1 MTAQPASAASPT
13 AVERWLPWA
22 RLSLD
27 RLPIPYRGVAV
38 LLGLL
43 MLAEQVMEQALI
55 GPVKAFLIPNN
66 LGSGLALPILIVYM
80 LLAIKSLKVNSLPE
94 LARLRSTV
102 QISDEA
108 YDQAVKRIIYTS
120 PRDETVIFLLAFGLM
135 ALWFI
140 VLRLPYP
147 MMTSRGTTLPA
158 NLWQA
163 LLTLGMY
170 TTFASVGLILL
181 WSTWRFGQGLDRLS
195 RQPLTINA
203 FDPDNV
209 LPFGRLSLR
218 HSLTVAVTVL
228 LLLIP
233 LGIPGSLLS
242 YSVLTLASLTSLSAL
257 ILPLWGVHQQMKQA
271 RDQVATRLSSE
282 MAGCQ
287 TRLMSSIDLNNE
299 DLNSLTSRVEK
310 LNELRS
316 ALYRAP
322 AWPFRN
328 AATTVRVVLA
338 ALSPLL
344 YFILNE
350 ILRSYV
356 FPVLG
361 IQ

>member
-1 MTAQPASAASPT
+1 MTAQPASATSPT
-13 AVERWLPWA
+13 SVERWLPWT

-27 RLPIPYRGVAV
+27 RSPIPYRGSVM

-43 MLAEQVMEQALI
+43 MLAEQVMEQSLI

-66 LGSGLALPILIVYM
+66 LGTGLAMPILLVYM

-102 QISDEA
+102 QISDDA
-108 YDQAVKRIIYTS
+108 YDQAVKRIVYTS
-120 PRDETVIFLLAFGLM
+120 RRDETIIIVLAFGLI
-135 ALWFI
+135 ALWFV

-163 LLTLGMY
+163 LLTLSLY

-181 WSTWRFGQGLDRLS
+181 WSTWCFGQGLDHLS
-195 RQPLTINA
+195 RQPLTINT

-218 HSLTVAVTVL
+218 HSMTVAMTVL

-242 YSVLTLASLTSLSAL
+242 YSVLMLTSLTSLSAL
-257 ILPLWGVHQQMKQA
+257 ILPLWGVHQQMKYA
-271 RDQVATRLSSE
+271 RNQVATRISNE

-287 TRLMSSIDLNNE
+287 TRLMSTIDLSNE

-328 AATTVRVVLA
+328 AAATVRVVLA

-356 FPVLG
+356 FPILG